1 MKNYFLIGVV
11 GVCAVAIVVAYVL
24 TQQSTTEPTTQTAT
38 EPPAT
43 SQPTTPEP
51 EPQQEQIAQ
60 PPSEPQQPTPESS
73 GSTMIINDAVV
84 ALEVADTPAKRTQG
98 LSGRVS
104 LPQNSGMLFIFD
116 APHTPSFWMYKMN
129 FALDFVWIRDSV
141 IVDITENVPPPQPA
155 TPDRQ
160 LPLYFPNTPAD
171 MMLELN
177 AGWVAQ
183 NGGKNALLNQP
194 VIINLK

>member
-24 TQQSTTEPTTQTAT
+24 TQQSTNELTTQTAT

-51 EPQQEQIAQ
+51 EPQQKQIA
-60 PPSEPQQPTPESS
+60 EPQQPTPESS
-73 GSTMIINDAVV
+73 GSTMIINNAVV

-129 FALDFVWIRDSV
+129 FALDFVWIRDSI

-155 TPDRQ
+155 TPDSQ
-160 LPLYFPNTPAD
+160 LPLYSPNTPAD

-177 AGWVAQ
+177 AGWVVQ

>member
-11 GVCAVAIVVAYVL
+11 GACVVAIVVVYVFM
-24 TQQSTTEPTTQTAT
+24 QQTTTEPTTQT

-51 EPQQEQIAQ
+51 QQEQTAQ
-60 PPSEPQQPTPESS
+60 PPAEPQQPTPAP
-73 GSTMIINDAVV
+73 STMIINDAVV
-84 ALEVADTPAKRTQG
+84 ALEVADTPEKRTQG

-129 FALDFVWIRDSV
+129 FALDFVWIRNNV
-141 IVDITENVPPPQPA
+141 IVDITENVPPPA
-155 TPDRQ
+155 TPDSE
-160 LPLYFPNTPAD
+160 LPLYSPNTPAD

-194 VIINLK
+194 VVINIE